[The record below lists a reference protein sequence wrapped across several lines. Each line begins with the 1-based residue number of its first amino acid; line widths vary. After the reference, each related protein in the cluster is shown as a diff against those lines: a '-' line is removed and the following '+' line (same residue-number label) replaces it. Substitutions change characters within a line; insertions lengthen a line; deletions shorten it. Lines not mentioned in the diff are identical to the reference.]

1 MSLSGKK
8 RMGEAYELAS
18 KTVQKEQRRAKHGYD
33 RKIHGADLQ
42 PGNRVLVRN
51 CGERGGPG
59 KLRSYWEDRA
69 HVVTERKYK
78 DGPVYVVKPESGP
91 GVARVLHRNM
101 LLPCDFLPVDNS
113 CQEKSQMQSK
123 RKRDTHQ
130 VDMGNEENSEDDD
143 DWRSLTA
150 RPTKQ
155 LAESTSQLRLE
166 EDELQL
172 RGMGEELDQEL
183 DDEQA
188 MPTVEI
194 CEEGNRSSE
203 KVADVLQDEKETAEG
218 GTRDLIG

>member
-1 MSLSGKK
+1 
-8 RMGEAYELAS
+8 
-18 KTVQKEQRRAKHGYD
+18 
-33 RKIHGADLQ
+33 
-42 PGNRVLVRN
+42 
-51 CGERGGPG
+51 
-59 KLRSYWEDRA
+59 
-69 HVVTERKYK
+69 
-78 DGPVYVVKPESGP
+78 
-91 GVARVLHRNM
+91 M
-101 LLPCDFLPVDNS
+101 LLPCNFLPVDNS
-113 CQEKSQMQSK
+113 CQEKSQTQSK

-130 VDMGNEENSEDDD
+130 VDMGNEEDSEDDN

-188 MPTVEI
+188 MPTVET

-203 KVADVLQDEKETAEG
+203 KVADVLEDENETAEG
-218 GTRDLIG
+218 GGQETSSDEADDGSPAVSHLPQRKNENQYSAFADPSVPLTLREKVEVVGGFVDYEEGLVSFYDVKSRYHIYSFTVIQVKWSGNTT